1 MTTAGQPTSFK
12 PEYCEL
18 AYNYCLLGATNEQLG
33 TFLGV
38 TRRTIFNWIEAH
50 PDFAQKVTEGRAFAD
65 ARVARS
71 LYTRAVGFEH
81 NVERGVL
88 HEGEEKTLTDTRY
101 YPPDSRACTYWLNN
115 RQPGMWRRQATEVR
129 PERGPD
135 LEALE
140 QGAQEAARHA
150 AD

>member
-1 MTTAGQPTSFK
+1 MRTAGHPTSFK

-18 AYNYCLLGATNEQLG
+18 AHNYCLLGATNEQLA

-38 TRRTIFNWIEAH
+38 TRQTIYNWIEAH
-50 PDFAQKVTEGRAFAD
+50 ADFAQSVAEGRHRAD

-71 LYTRAVGFEH
+71 LYSRAVGITQKL
-81 NVERGVL
+81 ERTVL
-88 HEGEEKTLTDTRY
+88 HEGEVKTLTDTRY
-101 YPPDSRACTYWLNN
+101 YPPDSKACIHWLSN
-115 RQPGMWRRQATEVR
+115 RQPEMWRRPAMEPR

-140 QGAQEAARHA
+140 AGAQEAARHA
-150 AD
+150 AE

>member
-50 PDFAQKVTEGRAFAD
+50 ADFAKSVAEGRHVAD

-71 LYTRAVGFEH
+71 LFNRAVGITQKL
-81 NVERGVL
+81 ERTVL
-88 HEGEEKTLTDTRY
+88 HEGEVKTLTDTRY
-101 YPPDSRACTYWLNN
+101 DPPDGRACTYWLNN
-115 RQPGMWRRQATEVR
+115 RQPEMWRRQATELR

-140 QGAQEAARHA
+140 AGAQEAARHA